1 MAKKKHKKRNKTAA
15 GWGAPGYGQGWG
27 EGYGPGY
34 GEGIPGLEK
43 AWDKGLLHSLK
54 GLAGSRGSEQFLLG
68 AALGAAAAYVLTD
81 DELRNK
87 LVRMGM
93 KLYAGIA
100 GGFEEIKEQ
109 MADLRAEVE
118 AEQHA
123 EE

>member
-15 GWGAPGYGQGWG
+15 GWGAPGYGQAYGD
-27 EGYGPGY
+27 GYGPGY
-34 GEGIPGLEK
+34 GEGIAGL
-43 AWDKGLLHSLK
+43 DKGLLHSLK

-68 AALGAAAAYVLTD
+68 AALGAAAAYVLSD
-81 DELRNK
+81 EELRNK

-123 EE
+123 E

>member
-43 AWDKGLLHSLK
+43 ALDKGLLHSLK

-123 EE
+123 E